1 MANADATTNIYTDS
15 LRYTDIHYSDM
26 AGALANIDFS
36 RMDDGE
42 CLMLSWCCDETRA
55 GLCHCLAFLGDLLAK
70 GDANLMSEN
79 YRCQIAHTLT
89 TISQLVPALTDLS
102 QFVMA
107 DLRGRGAVLS

>member
-1 MANADATTNIYTDS
+1 
-15 LRYTDIHYSDM
+15 M

-36 RMDDGE
+36 KMDDSE

-55 GLCHCLAFLGDLLAK
+55 GLCHCLGFLGEWLAK
-70 GDANLMSEN
+70 GETNLMSEN

-89 TISQLVPALTDLS
+89 TIGQLAPALTDLS